1 MKKVYLISMILFLI
15 LAGCQSGPGP
25 KEVVT
30 EFENDLNAGDVEA
43 AFALF
48 ADDAQVVFTPDDIT
62 SGAEQIHAWLEQLI
76 AFNFEI
82 EYDNM
87 EENGEK
93 LTAQTTSWSD
103 FSRQLDVAPLI
114 ADEVYT
120 IRDGKITELTITL
133 TDESEAKLG
142 VALSSQPSAVVAAF
156 EQALNTADVKAAFA
170 LFADDA
176 QVIFTPEDKYT
187 GAEQI
192 HAWLEQL
199 IAFNFEIEYDVL
211 EENGEQLTAQTTSWS
226 DFSRQLDVAPLIA
239 DEVYTIRD
247 GKIVEL
253 TITLTDESEA
263 KLGAALASQPSA
275 VVMSLAEA
283 INAAN
288 LEAAMAVFADNF
300 YFENNPALKPGF
312 PLIAGGNQDMRAWL
326 DEMISNNTQLE
337 TEIISEVYDTAT
349 TKTKTSSDYLRSL
362 GAESTVLTEVIT
374 VQDGKIKSHKTS
386 IPETSLNELQES
398 MAQSGVHETIAAEP
412 GEVILST
419 TSALVG
425 KWLGYLG
432 GEPGYVIFDPGG
444 SYKITE
450 DTGQVGDQ
458 GHYWFEDQLLLME
471 AGAPH
476 WYCDKSYGSF
486 VVYTDSSTSQPD
498 QLRFHKILDLCSLR
512 WGILTETPLS
522 LEK

>member
-1 MKKVYLISMILFLI
+1 MILSLI
-15 LAGCQSGPGP
+15 FAGCQSGPGP
-25 KEVVT
+25 KEVVA

-76 AFNFEI
+76 AYNIEI
-82 EYDNM
+82 EYDVL
-87 EENGEK
+87 EENGEQ
-93 LTAQTTSWSD
+93 LTAQTTIWSD
-103 FSRQLDVAPLI
+103 FSRQLDVAPLV

-120 IRDGKITELTITL
+120 IRDGKITELIITL

-142 VALSSQPSAVVAAF
+142 AALASQPSAVVAAF
-156 EQALNTADVKAAFA
+156 EQALNTADVETAFA

-176 QVIFTPEDKYT
+176 QVVFTPDDIT
-187 GAEQI
+187 SGAEQI

-199 IAFNFEIEYDVL
+199 IVFNIEIEYDVL

-253 TITLTDESEA
+253 TITLTDESET
-263 KLGAALASQPSA
+263 KLQTALASQPSA
-275 VVMSLAEA
+275 VVMSLTEA
-283 INAAN
+283 INAAD
-288 LEAAMAVFADNF
+288 LEAAMAVFADNL

-312 PLIAGGNQDMRAWL
+312 PLIAGGNQDIRAWL
-326 DEMISNNTQLE
+326 EKMISNNTQLE
-337 TEIISEVYDTAT
+337 TEIISEVGDTAT

-398 MAQSGVHETIAAEP
+398 MAQSGIHETITAEP
-412 GEVILST
+412 GELILST
-419 TSALVG
+419 AKALVG

-432 GEPGYVIFDPGG
+432 GDPGYVIFEPGG
-444 SYKITE
+444 SYKIIAE
-450 DTGQVGDQ
+450 TGQLGDQ

-471 AGAPH
+471 AEAPNL
-476 WYCDKSYGSF
+476 YCDKSYGSF
-486 VVYTDSSTSQPD
+486 VVYTDSSSAQPD
-498 QLRFHKILDLCSLR
+498 QLRFHEILDLCMLR
-512 WGILTETPLS
+512 SVFLTEIPLS
-522 LEK
+522 LEQ